1 MKNGIN
7 MCSFVTIGNIYV
19 VYTNY
24 GRKFA
29 AMAIAEDNT
38 RIQFQ
43 SSNGF
48 RSIVSKEAII
58 EISDLGLPKNAVI

>member
-29 AMAIAEDNT
+29 AMAIAEDPH
-38 RIQFQ
+38 RIQFE
-43 SSNGF
+43 STNGF
-48 RSIVSKEAII
+48 RSLISKDAII
-58 EISDLGLPKNAVI
+58 EISDLGCPKNAVI